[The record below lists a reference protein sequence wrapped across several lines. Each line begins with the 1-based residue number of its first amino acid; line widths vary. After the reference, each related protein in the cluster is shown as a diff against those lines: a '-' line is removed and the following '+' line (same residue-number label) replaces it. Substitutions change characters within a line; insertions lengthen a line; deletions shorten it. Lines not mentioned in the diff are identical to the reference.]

1 MKAFIFIMLIF
12 IGFQIFANEEVY
24 SSVNEPA
31 SFDQYTFEELL
42 SEIQSLE
49 KPIKDKWMKDSDYR
63 ELLSKFKN
71 ETNNIR
77 RIYKVNLGEI
87 SVPCR
92 DYGSICYDVENE
104 NVRII
109 SSKYSDFKKVFNKDS
124 KNTNYEGQ
132 TVLQQNIGTSSN
144 VLKTEINQD
153 RLTIRNSK
161 DRRFYVPLA
170 LEDIKGKESSYDAFF
185 IFSVDLLDE
194 HTLEH
199 RRTDYKEA
207 TISSP
212 WEVITYSRTI
222 QGTYMGIALEKNNK
236 VISSTLKPAGF
247 NGFKSPQPFPLYKV
261 TPVYPRKAM
270 AKDIMGSA
278 LVEFTVL
285 QDGSVKNVKYVEG
298 SGLCAK
304 ERDRDGFIDPYEC
317 KLFNKTAIQA
327 AKKLTFPK
335 QENELHNVTHKFTYV
350 LE

>member
-1 MKAFIFIMLIF
+1 MKAFIFILSIL
-12 IGFQIFANEEVY
+12 IGFQTSANEEVY

-63 ELLSKFKN
+63 ELLSEFKN

-144 VLKTEINQD
+144 VLKTETYQD
-153 RLTIRNSK
+153 RLIIKNSN
-161 DRRFYVPLA
+161 DRRFALPVA

-222 QGTYMGIALEKNNK
+222 QGTYMGIALEKDNE
-236 VISSTLKPAGF
+236 VISSTLKSADFKRF
-247 NGFKSPQPFPLYKV
+247 NSPIPLPFYNV
-261 TPVYPRKAM
+261 IAVYPRKAM
-270 AKDIMGSA
+270 ARDIMGSA
-278 LVEFTVL
+278 VVQFTIL
-285 QDGSVKNVKYVEG
+285 KDGSVKNIKYVEG

-317 KLFNKTAIQA
+317 KLFNKTSTKA
-327 AKKLTFPK
+327 AKKLTFTK
-335 QENELHNVTHKFTYV
+335 QENELHNVPHKFTYF